1 MPTRE
6 KKIKKYIG
14 INNLVDNRYI
24 NKEIK
29 KIFRVKEKQ
38 IDNERF
44 ITAKK
49 TAHGEAS
56 SEYRI
61 SVLDESVSNNE
72 DFFKRQQKN
81 ICNKINYHKNKTS
94 CNIIVSVNEIFI

>member
-24 NKEIK
+24 NKKIK

-38 IDNERF
+38 IDHE
-44 ITAKK
+44 
-49 TAHGEAS
+49 
-56 SEYRI
+56 
-61 SVLDESVSNNE
+61 
-72 DFFKRQQKN
+72 
-81 ICNKINYHKNKTS
+81 
-94 CNIIVSVNEIFI
+94 